1 MRKHRIHYSA
11 WKCRILPILEVSGWI
26 HRNLNGST
34 SMVNRDIAQRFEYRY
49 YGNSAPIWI
58 GPLEVVD

>member
-1 MRKHRIHYSA
+1 MRKHRINYSA
-11 WKCRILPILEVSGWI
+11 WKCRILPILEVSGWNSL
-26 HRNLNGST
+26 NLDGST
-34 SMVNRDIAQRFEYRY
+34 FMVNRTIGQRFEYRY

>member
-1 MRKHRIHYSA
+1 MRKHRIQYSA

-26 HRNLNGST
+26 SRNLNGST
-34 SMVNRDIAQRFEYRY
+34 YMVNENIVLMFEYRY

-58 GPLEVVD
+58 GPLEAIP